1 MKIANW
7 KPFEPVTSF
16 ADLDVG
22 TVFAFYC
29 NAHLCLKVSETD
41 YFDFEDNEFCDI
53 KSITEVGSVTYYP
66 DAELW
71 PGFPKLHRLNFPL
84 DKS

>member
-1 MKIANW
+1 MRIANW

-29 NAHLCLKVSETD
+29 NAHLCLKVSEID
-41 YFDFEDNEFCDI
+41 YFDFKDNELCDI
-53 KSITEVGSVTYYP
+53 ENITEGGSVTYYP

-71 PGFPKLHRLNFPL
+71 PGFSKLHRL
-84 DKS
+84 